1 MSERSRRPGRALTAT
16 ALLLAFTAVG
26 CGTSAYARREKV
38 DRQLTVEVR
47 DRLMS
52 TTDLSSARIE
62 AKSYAGVVALLGEAP
77 DEDSRLRAERV
88 AGAVPGVVRVNN
100 LILVVKSA
108 SKTEGSSPA
117 QGALFISRAD

>member
-1 MSERSRRPGRALTAT
+1 MRELSRRPGRTLAAA
-16 ALLLAFTAVG
+16 ALLLAATAAG
-26 CGTSAYARREKV
+26 CGSSAYARRERV

-47 DRLMS
+47 DRLAS
-52 TTDLSSARIE
+52 TAALSAARID
-62 AKSYAGVVALLGEAP
+62 AKSYEGVVALLGEAP
-77 DEDSRLRAERV
+77 DEDSRLQAERV

-117 QGALFISRAD
+117 QGALFMSRAD

>member
-1 MSERSRRPGRALTAT
+1 MRELSRDPGRALAAAAILLASTAT
-16 ALLLAFTAVG
+16 G
-26 CGTSAYARREKV
+26 CGTSAYAQRERV

-47 DRLMS
+47 DRLAS
-52 TTDLSSARIE
+52 TAALSAARID

-77 DEDSRLRAERV
+77 DEDARLQAERV

-117 QGALFISRAD
+117 QGALFMSRAD

>member
-1 MSERSRRPGRALTAT
+1 MRELSRRPGRTLTAA
-16 ALLLAFTAVG
+16 ALLLGFAAAS
-26 CGTSAYARREKV
+26 CGTSSYARRERV
-38 DRQLTVEVR
+38 DRQLTVQVR
-47 DRLMS
+47 DRLAATAELS
-52 TTDLSSARIE
+52 TVRID

>member
-1 MSERSRRPGRALTAT
+1 MDLDATLRALWI
-16 ALLLAFTAVG
+16 
-26 CGTSAYARREKV
+26 
-38 DRQLTVEVR
+38 EVR
-47 DRLMS
+47 DRLAS
-52 TTDLSSARIE
+52 TAELSAARID

-77 DEDSRLRAERV
+77 DESSKRQAERV

-117 QGALFISRAD
+117 QGALFMSRAD